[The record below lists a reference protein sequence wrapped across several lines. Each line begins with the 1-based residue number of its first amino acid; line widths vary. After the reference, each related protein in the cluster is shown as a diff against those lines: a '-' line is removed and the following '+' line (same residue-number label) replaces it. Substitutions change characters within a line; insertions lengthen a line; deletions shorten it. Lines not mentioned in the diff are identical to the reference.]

1 MKLTEINRQ
10 YSDVNKLELFNTRL
24 TDDELATIKGGVCN
38 NGCLA
43 CISGLVVILKE
54 RKKQD

>member
-1 MKLTEINRQ
+1 MKLSEINKQ
-10 YSDVNKLELFNTRL
+10 YSVVNKHELFNTRL
-24 TDDELATIKGGVCN
+24 TDDELSVIKGGVCN